1 MLGAALHRKDKGWVV
16 FSFGG
21 GMLKKK
27 KEGAQT
33 LHWESHTDE
42 LVNI

>member
-1 MLGAALHRKDKGWVV
+1 MLRATVYKKKGWDFLGRKVE
-16 FSFGG
+16 
-21 GMLKKK
+21 KKR
-27 KEGAQT
+27 AQT